1 MIKIWSTDQRN
12 WTFKK
17 KTLFD
22 DFGGHIRLNK
32 LIVYPKYW
40 SLQINVML
48 NIYCLERFFE
58 ESPGLLIFF
67 FSISSVMLKA
77 FYTPYSSIS
86 LFFIKMGE
94 FELYIQPPPLPAPPP
109 LTVNQRMP
117 LTPDCISFISTKQ
130 QFPGV
135 SAYYTTGMVLGYT
148 WRKWNGSTTI
158 TVQAAIHSTLL
169 SMLTNTRVFWYVIQV
184 K

>member
-1 MIKIWSTDQRN
+1 MKLTNRCYVKYI
-12 WTFKK
+12 
-17 KTLFD
+17 LF
-22 DFGGHIRLNK
+22 GTI
-32 LIVYPKYW
+32 
-40 SLQINVML
+40 
-48 NIYCLERFFE
+48 FE

-67 FSISSVMLKA
+67 FSISSVLLKA

-94 FELYIQPPPLPAPPP
+94 FELYIQPPPPS
-109 LTVNQRMP
+109 T
-117 LTPDCISFISTKQ
+117 TPSNCKSAYALNTRYMIVSFISTKQ

-135 SAYYTTGMVLGYT
+135 SAYYTTGMVLGYA

-158 TVQAAIHSTLL
+158 TVQAGIHSTLL